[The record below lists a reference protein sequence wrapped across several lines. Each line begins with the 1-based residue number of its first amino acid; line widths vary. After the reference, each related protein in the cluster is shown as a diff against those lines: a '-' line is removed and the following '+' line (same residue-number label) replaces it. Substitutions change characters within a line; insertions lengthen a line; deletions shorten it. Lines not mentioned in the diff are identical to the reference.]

1 MKRVRRVAVLI
12 FDQVETLDFAGP
24 FEVFSVCGRPE
35 DKRYFKV
42 FTVAQKP
49 GPITAREG
57 LSLNPARL
65 LTDCPAPD
73 VLVVPGGLGARQEMK
88 NPVLLNWIRS
98 ASRTSE
104 LILSVCTG
112 ALILARAGLLDGLAA
127 TTHHLSLD
135 LLRQIAPKTEVR
147 AGERLVD
154 NGRIVTAAG
163 VSAGLDASLHVVARL
178 LDPDTARRTAAY
190 IEYDWSGP
198 ARSGGGRPGPE
209 K

>member
-1 MKRVRRVAVLI
+1 VNRVRRVAVLI

-35 DKRYFKV
+35 DKRHFQV
-42 FTVAQKP
+42 FTVAQRP
-49 GPITAREG
+49 GPVVAREG

-65 LTDCPAPD
+65 LADCPAPE
-73 VLVVPGGLGARQEMK
+73 VLVVPGGLGARREMN
-88 NPVLLNWIRS
+88 NPVILDWIKS
-98 ASRTSE
+98 IEPEAE

-112 ALILARAGLLDGLAA
+112 ALILARAGFLDGLAA

-135 LLRQIAPKTEVR
+135 LLRQTAPRTEVR

-190 IEYDWSGP
+190 IEYAWPGP
-198 ARSGGGRPGPE
+198 AGAGGARPGPE